1 MYKVSETVR
10 ATHGQDGAVVL
21 DIQQG
26 QMFNLNLAAS
36 RIVEL
41 LQSGLLESEI
51 VDQMSQEFG
60 IGRDAAEIDLHEF
73 LENLKK
79 HHLVEECGP
88 RAEI

>member
-1 MYKVSETVR
+1 MYKVCETVR

-21 DIQQG
+21 DIRQG
-26 QMFNLNLAAS
+26 RMFNLNLAAS

-41 LQSGLLESEI
+41 LKIGLSESEI
-51 VDQMSQEFG
+51 ADQMSQEFG
-60 IGRDAAEIDLHEF
+60 IRRDAALRDLREC

-88 RAEI
+88 QAGT